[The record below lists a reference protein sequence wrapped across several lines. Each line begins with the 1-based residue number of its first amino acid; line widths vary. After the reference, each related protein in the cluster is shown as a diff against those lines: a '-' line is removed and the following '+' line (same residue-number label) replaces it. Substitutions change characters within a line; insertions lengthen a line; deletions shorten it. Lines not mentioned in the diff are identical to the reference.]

1 MSDTEA
7 SALSE
12 QTEDAPARRRR
23 QKKAPRPSFPHYG
36 IRYSQGGGEYKSY
49 CHRCDY
55 ESGYGTRGEGG
66 DLSRFRRSRRGRWGT
81 PTMMFA

>member
-7 SALSE
+7 SALSG

-23 QKKAPRPSFPHYG
+23 QKKAPRPSFLHFG
-36 IRYSQGGGEYKSY
+36 IRYSQWGGEYKSY

-55 ESGYGTRGEGG
+55 ESGYGTRGKAVKAAISHVSDVHGVDGG
-66 DLSRFRRSRRGRWGT
+66 ELR
-81 PTMMFA
+81 P

>member
-12 QTEDAPARRRR
+12 QTEDAPLVAGGRRRR
-23 QKKAPRPSFPHYG
+23 PRPSFPHFG
-36 IRYSQGGGEYKSY
+36 IRYSQWGGEYKSY

-55 ESGYGTRGEGG
+55 ESGYGTRGKAAISHVSDVHGVDSGE
-66 DLSRFRRSRRGRWGT
+66 LR
-81 PTMMFA
+81 P

>member
-12 QTEDAPARRRR
+12 QTEDAPARR
-23 QKKAPRPSFPHYG
+23 SPHFG
-36 IRYSQGGGEYKSY
+36 IRYSQWGGEYKSY

-66 DLSRFRRSRRGRWGT
+66 DLSRFRRSRRGQWGT